1 MDDITKYSSMADSKK
16 PNITELEYYKK
27 LETYFT
33 NSKETAVQKLK
44 NFPKYVPRQDLT
56 RFLAKNELFKKI
68 LNLAGSII
76 ECGVLHGAGLMTF
89 AHLSAIFEHLNHQRK
104 IIGFDTFEGFPEPSK
119 FDNPECAKKGF
130 LDVGA
135 YEDLKKAIEL
145 YDMNRFLNHVPKVEL
160 VKGDI
165 CKTVPQYIKDNP
177 HIVISLLYIDVDI
190 YEPTKVI
197 LENFIPHMPKGAI
210 LAFDDLNDKNW
221 PGETTALLNTLGIRK
236 FKFER
241 FTYDTR
247 IAYTILE

>member
-1 MDDITKYSSMADSKK
+1 MDEITKYSPMADLNKTN
-16 PNITELEYYKK
+16 PLELEYYKK
-27 LETYFT
+27 LEKYFS
-33 NSKETAVQKLK
+33 NSKETAVEKLK

-56 RFLAKNELFKKI
+56 RFLVRNDLFQKV
-68 LNLAGSII
+68 LHSSGSIV

-89 AHLSAIFEHLNHQRK
+89 AQLSAIFEHLNSQRK

-119 FDNPECAKKGF
+119 FDNPEYAKKGS
-130 LDVGA
+130 LNVDS
-135 YEDLKKAIEL
+135 YEDLRTAIEL
-145 YDMNRFLNHVPKVEL
+145 YDMNRFLNHEPKVEL

-165 CKTVPQYIKDNP
+165 TKTVPQYIKENP
-177 HIVISLLYIDVDI
+177 HTVVSLLYIDVDL

-221 PGETTALLNTLGIRK
+221 PGETTALLSTMGIRNL
-236 FKFER
+236 KFER

-247 IAYTILE
+247 VAYTVL